1 MKKLTASKKEVIR
14 LLEEIALYME
24 LKGENS
30 FKTSAFR
37 KAAQS
42 LETDNRSLSEIEDIR
57 TLPGIG
63 KATGDIIEEYIETG
77 KSADLE
83 ALKKEVPSGL
93 VPLLEVEGLGGKK
106 LARLYQEL
114 GVIDQ
119 ASLLEAA
126 RDGKIEAL
134 KGFGKKSVE
143 KIVEGVKALGTRPD
157 RYPFPKVFPVAEEI
171 ESFLKTIRAIK
182 RFHRAG
188 SLRRMR
194 ETLKDLDYVLETTEP
209 DKVKQA
215 LLQHPKMTETIGAGD
230 TKVSVELDIGIKI
243 SVDFRL
249 VEPKS
254 YATTLHHFTGSKEH
268 NIKMRQLAKKRDQK
282 ISEYGVEEENGTMH
296 HFQTE
301 TEFFRFFDLPFIP
314 PEVRVDGTEVER
326 ITEETRFLSLDDIR
340 GDLHMH
346 TTWSDGAYSIEEMIQ
361 ANIQKGYDYMVITDH
376 GKFLRVANGLNEERL
391 QKQQA
396 EIRRI
401 AEKYPEIDVYSGVE
415 MDILTDATLDFSD
428 ETLQN
433 LDFVIASIH
442 SGFSQTEE
450 EIMARLK
457 RAAENPYVRLIAHPT
472 GRVIGRRE
480 PYAVNVPEL
489 IRLASETGTAL
500 ELNANPERLDLK
512 AEHLEMATKAGVKIA
527 INTDAHDTKHLDFME
542 LGVRAGIKGWL
553 TKADVLNAS
562 SKEAFRA
569 FIEKKK

>member
-1 MKKLTASKKEVIR
+1 
-14 LLEEIALYME
+14 
-24 LKGENS
+24 
-30 FKTSAFR
+30 
-37 KAAQS
+37 
-42 LETDNRSLSEIEDIR
+42 
-57 TLPGIG
+57 
-63 KATGDIIEEYIETG
+63 
-77 KSADLE
+77 
-83 ALKKEVPSGL
+83 
-93 VPLLEVEGLGGKK
+93 
-106 LARLYQEL
+106 
-114 GVIDQ
+114 
-119 ASLLEAA
+119 
-126 RDGKIEAL
+126 
-134 KGFGKKSVE
+134 
-143 KIVEGVKALGTRPD
+143 
-157 RYPFPKVFPVAEEI
+157 
-171 ESFLKTIRAIK
+171 
-182 RFHRAG
+182 
-188 SLRRMR
+188 MR

-361 ANIQKGYDYMVITDH
+361 ANVQKGYDYMVITDH
-376 GKFLRVANGLNEERL
+376 GKFLRVANGLDEERL

-457 RAAENPYVRLIAHPT
+457 MAAENPYVRLIAHPT

-553 TKADVLNAS
+553 TKADVLNAL